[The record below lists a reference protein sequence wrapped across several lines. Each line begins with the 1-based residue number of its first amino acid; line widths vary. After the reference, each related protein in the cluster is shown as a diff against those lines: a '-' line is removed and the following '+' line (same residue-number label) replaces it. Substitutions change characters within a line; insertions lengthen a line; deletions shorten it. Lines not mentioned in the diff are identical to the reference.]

1 VIGAIQTDFLEMRL
15 LFELGKLTMRLGAGA
30 LAVKLRLEGVVL
42 FVMLVVVS
50 WQAAAVTV
58 EMMLW
63 L

>member
-1 VIGAIQTDFLEMRL
+1 MRL
-15 LFELGKLTMRLGAGA
+15 LFILGKSTMRLGAGA

-42 FVMLVVVS
+42 FVMLLVVVS
-50 WQAAAVTV
+50 WQAEAVTV

>member
-1 VIGAIQTDFLEMRL
+1 MRL
-15 LFELGKLTMRLGAGA
+15 LFELGKSTMRLGAGA

-42 FVMLVVVS
+42 FVMLVVVC
-50 WQAAAVTV
+50 WQAEAV